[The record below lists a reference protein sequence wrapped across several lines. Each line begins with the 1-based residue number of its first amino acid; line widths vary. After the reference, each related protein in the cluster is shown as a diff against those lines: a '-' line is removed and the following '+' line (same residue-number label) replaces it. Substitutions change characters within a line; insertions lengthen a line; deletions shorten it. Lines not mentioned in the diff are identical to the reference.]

1 MNRRV
6 TVHLD
11 RALDTRPVVVEIP
24 NPNAPRTRLHLTRTE
39 ARELKNQLTTVLK
52 GDHHDR

>member
-24 NPNAPRTRLHLTRTE
+24 NPTAPRTRLRLTRTE
-39 ARELKNQLTTVLK
+39 ARELKNQLATVLK
-52 GDHHDR
+52 GDRHVR

>member
-6 TVHLD
+6 TVHHD

-39 ARELKNQLTTVLK
+39 ARELKKQLATVLK
-52 GDHHDR
+52 GDHHVR